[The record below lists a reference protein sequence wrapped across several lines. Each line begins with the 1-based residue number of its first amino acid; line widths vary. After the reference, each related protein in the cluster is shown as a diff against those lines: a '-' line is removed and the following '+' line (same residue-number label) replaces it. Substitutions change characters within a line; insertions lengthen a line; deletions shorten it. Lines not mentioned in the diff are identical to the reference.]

1 MTNAKFFPFYASYI
15 PVFQG
20 LPTAVAGELLNAIC
34 DHFLGKSV
42 TISDPMLEACYRL
55 LTSQIDRD
63 LASYVGHLRSEP
75 RGGGVWKGRGS
86 ETEKETEIEIEK
98 EREKET
104 EKEPALSER
113 AMQKEMGN
121 AAESSTA
128 PALQA
133 PPNADASEGSASLE
147 GIPEEYVI
155 ERLARARE
163 RASRQGGSVEDWIRK
178 WWHYDCTRYQTKKPE
193 TPATASTRA
202 PAPGELCNSFDTDDM
217 MEAALRR
224 SLRLA
229 GVLGDDPNAPIPPSL
244 RM

>member
-15 PVFQG
+15 PVFQA

-34 DHFLGKSV
+34 DYFLGKSV

-98 EREKET
+98 ESEKET
-104 EKEPALSER
+104 EKEPPLSEG
-113 AMQKEMGN
+113 AMQKEM
-121 AAESSTA
+121 ESTA
-128 PALQA
+128 ASPTAAALQA
-133 PPNADASEGSASLE
+133 PPSADAREGSALLE

-163 RASRQGGSVEDWIRK
+163 RASRQGGSVEEWIRK
-178 WWHYDCTRYQTKKPE
+178 WWHYDCARYQERKPQA
-193 TPATASTRA
+193 PAAAPSRA

-224 SLRLA
+224 SFREA
-229 GVLGDDPNAPIPPSL
+229 GLFEGELGDKIPPNL
-244 RM
+244 WP